1 MDTHVSTVT
10 LAFTFGLVLLVSPA
24 VRAQDPAAYRGFRLG
39 TTVSDVAAEAGIPA
53 SAAKVV
59 FERPLLIQELEWRP
73 AAVRGTT
80 GAPAAQDT
88 VARVLFGFCN
98 GELYRIVVNY
108 DPDRT
113 EGLTEQDLVEALSAA
128 YGPPR
133 TPAPGARIITS
144 PAGQDYSDTEIVA
157 ARWEDTRSSV
167 NLFHGG
173 YRSTFGLVIFSKALA
188 PVARAGIEKGIRL
201 AQLDAPRRE
210 AAEQKRREDVEWAAH
225 AKARAANK
233 AAFRF

>member
-1 MDTHVSTVT
+1 MNTHGSTVT
-10 LAFTFGLVLLVSPA
+10 LAFTVGFVLLFSPA
-24 VRAQDPAAYRGFRLG
+24 VRAEDPAAYRGFRLG
-39 TTVSDVAAEAGIPA
+39 TTVSEVAAEAGIPA

-73 AAVRGTT
+73 VAAPSAT
-80 GAPAAQDT
+80 GAPASQDT

-98 GELYRIVVNY
+98 GELYRVVVNY
-108 DPDRT
+108 DQGKT

-128 YGPPR
+128 YGPAR
-133 TPAPGARIITS
+133 TPAPGATIITS
-144 PAGQDYSDTEIVA
+144 AAGQDYSDTETVI
-157 ARWEDTRSSV
+157 ARWEDARSSV
-167 NLFHGG
+167 NLFHAG
-173 YRSTFGLVIFSKALA
+173 YRSMFGLVIFSKALA
-188 PVARAGIEKGIRL
+188 PVARAAIEKGLRL

-210 AAEQKRREDVEWAAH
+210 AAEQKRRDDVEGAAH